1 MNISVII
8 PTFNRKETLKRA
20 IQSVVMQSYTP
31 YEIIVIDDG
40 SDDGTKEWLKDN
52 YPDVKYI
59 YQMNSGVSSARNKG
73 IKFARGDWIAL
84 LDSDDEWLP
93 SKLKDQ
99 AYEIELNPAAKFLHT
114 NEIWIRNGV
123 RVNQMKKH
131 KKYGGYI
138 FEKCLDICR
147 ISPSSV
153 LIKKDIFDEI
163 GMFDETLKVC
173 EDYDLWLRFASK
185 YPVHF
190 LDQPLIKKYG
200 GHSDQLSKVDDGI
213 ESYRIRSLKKILNSG
228 ILNKKQKAITKDVLV
243 KKMYI
248 YAKGLEKRNKIREL
262 NDTKKI
268 FNIGLILHSF
278 IKLQLA

>member
-8 PTFNRKETLKRA
+8 PTYNRKETLKRA
-20 IQSVVMQSYTP
+20 IQSVLIQSYTP

-52 YPDVKYI
+52 FPNVKYI

-99 AYEIELNPAAKFLHT
+99 ANEIELNPAAKFLHT

-138 FEKCLDICR
+138 FEKCLDMCR

-213 ESYRIRSLKKILNSG
+213 ESYRIRSLKKIMNSG
-228 ILNKKQKAITKDVLV
+228 ILNKKQKTITKDVLV

-262 NDTKKI
+262 NDTKK
-268 FNIGLILHSF
+268 NIQYWIN
-278 IKLQLA
+278 IT

>member
-1 MNISVII
+1 MDISVII
-8 PTFNRKETLKRA
+8 PTFNRKDTLKRA

-52 YPDVKYI
+52 FPNVKYI

-99 AYEIELNPAAKFLHT
+99 ANEIELNPAAKFLHT

-138 FEKCLDICR
+138 FEKCLDMCR

-213 ESYRIRSLKKILNSG
+213 ESYRIRSLKKIMNSG
-228 ILNKKQKAITKDVLV
+228 ILNKKQKTITKDVLV

-262 NDTKKI
+262 NDTKK
-268 FNIGLILHSF
+268 NIQYWIN
-278 IKLQLA
+278 IT

>member
-52 YPDVKYI
+52 FPNVKYI

-73 IKFARGDWIAL
+73 IKFASGDWIAL

-99 AYEIELNPAAKFLHT
+99 ANEIESNPAAKFLHT

-138 FEKCLDICR
+138 FEKCLDMCR

-153 LIKKDIFDEI
+153 LIQKDIFDEI
-163 GMFDETLKVC
+163 GMFDETLEVC

-213 ESYRIRSLKKILNSG
+213 ESYRIRSLKKIMNSG
-228 ILNKKQKAITKDVLV
+228 ILNKKQKTITKDVLV

-262 NDTKKI
+262 NDTKK
-268 FNIGLILHSF
+268 NIQYWIN
-278 IKLQLA
+278 IT

>member
-20 IQSVVMQSYTP
+20 IQSVLMQSYTP

-40 SDDGTKEWLKDN
+40 SDDGTKEWLKDK
-52 YPDVKYI
+52 YPNVKYI

-99 AYEIELNPAAKFLHT
+99 ANEIESNPAAKFLHT

-138 FEKCLDICR
+138 FEKCLDMCR

-213 ESYRIRSLKKILNSG
+213 ESYRIRSLKKIMNSG
-228 ILNKKQKAITKDVLV
+228 ILNKKQKTITKDVLV

-262 NDTKKI
+262 NDTKK
-268 FNIGLILHSF
+268 NIQYWIN
-278 IKLQLA
+278 IT

>member
-99 AYEIELNPAAKFLHT
+99 ANEIELNPAAKFLHT

-138 FEKCLDICR
+138 FEKCLDMCR

-213 ESYRIRSLKKILNSG
+213 ESYRIRSLKKIMNSG
-228 ILNKKQKAITKDVLV
+228 ILNKKQKTITKDVLV

-262 NDTKKI
+262 NDTKK
-268 FNIGLILHSF
+268 NIQYWIN
-278 IKLQLA
+278 IT

>member
-20 IQSVVMQSYTP
+20 IQSVLMQSYTP

-52 YPDVKYI
+52 FPNVKYI

-99 AYEIELNPAAKFLHT
+99 ANEIESNPAAKFLHT

-138 FEKCLDICR
+138 FEKCLDMCR

-213 ESYRIRSLKKILNSG
+213 ESYRIRSLKKIMNSG
-228 ILNKKQKAITKDVLV
+228 ILNKKQKTITKDVLV

-262 NDTKKI
+262 NDTKK
-268 FNIGLILHSF
+268 NIQYWIN
-278 IKLQLA
+278 IT

>member
-40 SDDGTKEWLKDN
+40 SDDGTKEWIKDN
-52 YPDVKYI
+52 HANVKYI

-99 AYEIELNPAAKFLHT
+99 ANEIELNPAAKFLHT

-138 FEKCLDICR
+138 FEKCLDMCR

-185 YPVHF
+185 YQVHF
-190 LDQPLIKKYG
+190 LNQPLIKKYG

-213 ESYRIRSLKKILNSG
+213 ESYRIRSLKKIMNSG
-228 ILNKKQKAITKDVLV
+228 ILNKKQKIITKDVLV

-248 YAKGLEKRNKIREL
+248 YAKGLKKRNKIREL
-262 NDTKKI
+262 NDTKK
-268 FNIGLILHSF
+268 NIQYWIN
-278 IKLQLA
+278 IT

>member
-8 PTFNRKETLKRA
+8 PTYNRKEPLKRA
-20 IQSVVMQSYTP
+20 IQSVLIQSYTP

-52 YPDVKYI
+52 FPNVKYI

-99 AYEIELNPAAKFLHT
+99 ANEIELNPAAKFLHT

-138 FEKCLDICR
+138 FEKCLDMCR

-213 ESYRIRSLKKILNSG
+213 ESYRIRSLKKIMNSG
-228 ILNKKQKAITKDVLV
+228 ILNKKQKTITKDVLV

-262 NDTKKI
+262 NDTKK
-268 FNIGLILHSF
+268 NIQYWIN
-278 IKLQLA
+278 IT

>member
-8 PTFNRKETLKRA
+8 PTYNRKETLKRA
-20 IQSVVMQSYTP
+20 IQSVLIQSYTP
-31 YEIIVIDDG
+31 YEIIIIDDG
-40 SDDGTKEWLKDN
+40 SNDGTKEWLKDN
-52 YPDVKYI
+52 FPNVKYI

-138 FEKCLDICR
+138 FEKCLDMCR

-213 ESYRIRSLKKILNSG
+213 ESYRIRSLKKIMNSN
-228 ILNKKQKAITKDVLV
+228 ILNKKQKTITKDVLV

-262 NDTKKI
+262 NDTKK
-268 FNIGLILHSF
+268 NIQYWIN
-278 IKLQLA
+278 IT

>member
-31 YEIIVIDDG
+31 FEIIVIDDG

-52 YPDVKYI
+52 YPYVKYI

-99 AYEIELNPAAKFLHT
+99 AKEIESYPAAKFLHT

-138 FEKCLDICR
+138 FEKCLDMCR

-153 LIKKDIFDEI
+153 LIKKDIFEKI

-213 ESYRIRSLKKILNSG
+213 ESYRIRSLKKIINSG
-228 ILNKKQKAITKDVLV
+228 ILNKKQKTITKDVLV

-262 NDTKKI
+262 NDTKK
-268 FNIGLILHSF
+268 NIQYWIN
-278 IKLQLA
+278 IT

>member
-1 MNISVII
+1 MNISVVI

-31 YEIIVIDDG
+31 YEIIIIDDG

-52 YPDVKYI
+52 YPNVKYI

-99 AYEIELNPAAKFLHT
+99 ANEIELNPAAKFLHT

-138 FEKCLDICR
+138 FEKCLDMCR

-213 ESYRIRSLKKILNSG
+213 ESYRIRSLKKIMNSG
-228 ILNKKQKAITKDVLV
+228 ILNKKQKTITKDVLV

-262 NDTKKI
+262 NDTKK
-268 FNIGLILHSF
+268 NIQYWIN
-278 IKLQLA
+278 IT

>member
-40 SDDGTKEWLKDN
+40 SNDGTKEWLKDN
-52 YPDVKYI
+52 FPNVKYI

-138 FEKCLDICR
+138 FEKCLDMCR

-213 ESYRIRSLKKILNSG
+213 ESYRIRSLKKIMNSG
-228 ILNKKQKAITKDVLV
+228 ILNKKQKTITKDVLV

-262 NDTKKI
+262 NDTKK
-268 FNIGLILHSF
+268 NIQYWINIS
-278 IKLQLA
+278 

>member
-8 PTFNRKETLKRA
+8 PTYNRKETLKRA
-20 IQSVVMQSYTP
+20 IQSVLIQSYTP

-52 YPDVKYI
+52 FPNVKYI

-99 AYEIELNPAAKFLHT
+99 ANEIESNPAAKFLHT

-138 FEKCLDICR
+138 FEKCLDMCR

-213 ESYRIRSLKKILNSG
+213 ESYRIRSLKKIMNSG
-228 ILNKKQKAITKDVLV
+228 ILNKKQKTITKDVLV

-262 NDTKKI
+262 NDTKK
-268 FNIGLILHSF
+268 NIQYWIN
-278 IKLQLA
+278 IT

>member
-8 PTFNRKETLKRA
+8 PTYNRKETLKRA
-20 IQSVVMQSYTP
+20 IQSVLIQSYTP

-40 SDDGTKEWLKDN
+40 SNDGTKEWLKDN
-52 YPDVKYI
+52 FPNVKYI

-99 AYEIELNPAAKFLHT
+99 ANEIELNPAAKFLHT

-138 FEKCLDICR
+138 FEKCLDMCR

-190 LDQPLIKKYG
+190 LDRPLIRKYG

-213 ESYRIRSLKKILNSG
+213 ESYRIRSLKKIMNSS
-228 ILNKKQKAITKDVLV
+228 ILNKKQKTITKDVLV

-262 NDTKKI
+262 NDTKK
-268 FNIGLILHSF
+268 NIQYWIN
-278 IKLQLA
+278 IT

>member
-52 YPDVKYI
+52 FPNVKYI

-99 AYEIELNPAAKFLHT
+99 ANEIELNPAAKFLHT

-138 FEKCLDICR
+138 FEKCLDMCR

-173 EDYDLWLRFASK
+173 EYYDLWLRLASK

-213 ESYRIRSLKKILNSG
+213 ESYRIRSLKKIMNSG
-228 ILNKKQKAITKDVLV
+228 ILNKKQKTITKDVLV

-262 NDTKKI
+262 NDTKK
-268 FNIGLILHSF
+268 NIQYWIN
-278 IKLQLA
+278 IT

>member
-20 IQSVVMQSYTP
+20 IQSVLMQSYTP

-52 YPDVKYI
+52 FPNVKYI

-99 AYEIELNPAAKFLHT
+99 ANEIELNPAAKFLHT

-138 FEKCLDICR
+138 FEKCLDMCR

-153 LIKKDIFDEI
+153 LIQKDIFDEI

-190 LDQPLIKKYG
+190 LDQPLIKKYC
-200 GHSDQLSKVDDGI
+200 GHSDQLSNVYDGI
-213 ESYRIRSLKKILNSG
+213 ESYRIRSLKKIMNSG
-228 ILNKKQKAITKDVLV
+228 ILNKKQKTITKDVLV
-243 KKMYI
+243 KNMYI
-248 YAKGLEKRNKIREL
+248 YAKGLEKRNKIREF
-262 NDTKKI
+262 NDTKK
-268 FNIGLILHSF
+268 NIQYWIN
-278 IKLQLA
+278 IT

>member
-40 SDDGTKEWLKDN
+40 SNDGTKEWLKDN
-52 YPDVKYI
+52 FPNVKYI
-59 YQMNSGVSSARNKG
+59 YQKNSGVSSARNKG

-99 AYEIELNPAAKFLHT
+99 ANEIESNPAAKFLHT

-138 FEKCLDICR
+138 FEKCLDMCR

-213 ESYRIRSLKKILNSG
+213 ESYRIRSLKKIMNSG
-228 ILNKKQKAITKDVLV
+228 ILNKKQKTITKDVLV

-262 NDTKKI
+262 NDTKK
-268 FNIGLILHSF
+268 NIQYWIN
-278 IKLQLA
+278 IT

>member
-8 PTFNRKETLKRA
+8 PTFNRKKTLKRA
-20 IQSVVMQSYTP
+20 IQSVLIQSYTP

-40 SDDGTKEWLKDN
+40 SNDGTKEWLKDN
-52 YPDVKYI
+52 FPNVKYI

-99 AYEIELNPAAKFLHT
+99 ANEIELNPAAKFLHT

-138 FEKCLDICR
+138 FEKCLDMCR

-213 ESYRIRSLKKILNSG
+213 ESYRIRSLKKIMNSN
-228 ILNKKQKAITKDVLV
+228 ILNKKQKTITKDVLV

-262 NDTKKI
+262 NDTKK
-268 FNIGLILHSF
+268 NIQYWIN
-278 IKLQLA
+278 IT

>member
-52 YPDVKYI
+52 YPNVKYI

-99 AYEIELNPAAKFLHT
+99 ANEIELNPAAKFLHT

-138 FEKCLDICR
+138 FEKCLDMCR

-213 ESYRIRSLKKILNSG
+213 ESYRIRSLKKIMNSG
-228 ILNKKQKAITKDVLV
+228 ILNKKQKTITKDVLV

-262 NDTKKI
+262 NDTKK
-268 FNIGLILHSF
+268 NIQYWIN
-278 IKLQLA
+278 IT